1 MENKTVTHDIFKNPD
16 QLLSYYNIQAADF
29 RMRHTAIWTEV
40 QHYTWVLSVVL
51 GAGPLS
57 AVSQKSLT
65 PVQLGFLLFLPLV
78 GIVVSILAFY
88 IIRRDFVYYSQADSR
103 LLYIE
108 KQLGVVKNK
117 GYADERL
124 HRAEKPDFSVIQDVK
139 KQTVIGVR
147 SVIKGRIRALIL
159 TTFIVYTLAGI
170 GEVSY
175 FAYLL
180 FHR

>member
-1 MENKTVTHDIFKNPD
+1 MRKKTLAHDIFKDPN

-57 AVSQKSLT
+57 AVNQPSLNS
-65 PVQLGFLLFLPLV
+65 VQLGFLLFLPLV
-78 GIVVSILAFY
+78 GVVIATLAFY

-108 KQLGVVKNK
+108 KQLGVIKNK

-124 HRAEKPDFSVIQDVK
+124 RRAEKPDFNVAQDVK
-139 KQTVIGVR
+139 QQTVIGVR
-147 SVIKGRIRALIL
+147 SVIKGKIRALIL
-159 TTFIVYTLAGI
+159 STFIVYTLAGI
-170 GEVSY
+170 GEIAY

-180 FHR
+180 LHP

>member
-1 MENKTVTHDIFKNPD
+1 MTHDIFSDPD
-16 QLLSYYNIQAADF
+16 QLLSYYDIQAADF

-51 GAGPLS
+51 AAGPVS
-57 AVSQKSLT
+57 AVSQENLT
-65 PVQLGFLLFLPLV
+65 SAQLGFLLFLPIV
-78 GIVVSILAFY
+78 GVFVAILAFN

-108 KQLGVVKNK
+108 KQLGALRPK
-117 GYADERL
+117 GYSDDRLRRADRS
-124 HRAEKPDFSVIQDVK
+124 DFNVSLDVK
-139 KQTVIGVR
+139 QQTRIGIR

-159 TTFIVYTLAGI
+159 STFVVYTIAGL
-170 GEVSY
+170 GETAY

-180 FHR
+180 LQK